1 MDDKGKKMGLRRR
14 RKETRVVFG
23 VDSDVD
29 EPIRDMVKMKG
40 KRNPK
45 KRKAGEGNEGKD
57 IEVGKVG
64 NRSEDL
70 GGMGDTD
77 TLASFKKKLKKPN
90 KKSASGLI
98 DGGVLNTIGAE
109 PSGEKSCAGEVKDE
123 VLAVEKS
130 KEVSGEGFR
139 ETIVT
144 SNECLDKNVEDSL
157 SALMLKAQSGS
168 KRKSRNSM
176 GLRQLRKSECLN
188 DEFSPGS
195 DHVLE
200 DQLPEKMTSQSP
212 LEPIPDVEGFDNGLN
227 MISGSSMD
235 MKCDIKNNIRKA
247 EDTCCMFSQNSKLSS
262 VQLIADSVLR
272 CNFNRLSGIQD
283 KLEDSATI
291 SFSQQSD
298 SYIKSCPD
306 AILPYQDKVRG
317 QLCEFERGTKP
328 ETLGLDH
335 LIDDNAKGSVCMEV
349 KEEQSN
355 QEPTSGNGS
364 SEDDVKISSIKRSCD
379 LGHGVILTP
388 LSAHAIEQVNI
399 SNLSDVKAETGGF
412 CHSLAREGS
421 KAVSNSEVPSS
432 DQNVCQNDPKGCYLD
447 NGLLNKSCEGTTDET
462 MKLISGELKGST
474 AFLSENT
481 VTFNEN
487 FFVPE
492 PENLI
497 LASVSLQKEEALTSH
512 HALSPESVSRV
523 HKQDITFPESQS
535 KDCKQSGDESDSLMD
550 HALMDKYENSTPM
563 GNYSFHRTKDLSAFS
578 CDIIGDEVAD
588 RSSSPSTAPDCTRN
602 CADDMEP
609 VPQPNVIA
617 NKLQSERATRNTR
630 KPRQLDMAYEG
641 DADWDFLV
649 HNENIISDNQDED
662 NNLVIRR
669 EKLKL
674 STMFSDAEI
683 GRSAAASY
691 GLKAQA
697 ASPLEKI
704 RFKEVLKRKGGLQMY
719 LECRNH
725 ILGRWNKDVS
735 CILPLSGCGVS
746 ATPVVD
752 ESPECSLVRE
762 IYAFLNH
769 FAYINV
775 GIASEKSMSESH
787 PKSDLQV
794 SAEKD
799 LGVKRGAIS
808 DLDDGVS
815 FIVGSNP
822 DTLLEGKN
830 TAVHD
835 SEHEVAI
842 DKRDM
847 PHLDLQAIKSSTPT
861 EPEKC
866 DASRGQGEVEDR
878 DSIRIDRL
886 DISNSVSPSK
896 VADGGSVTVLRTE
909 PKTNICHILSDTAGH
924 QSVDPH
930 MQNGSEVSKKI
941 IVIGAG
947 PAGLAAARHLQRQ
960 GFRVTILEARG
971 RIGGR
976 VFTDRESLS
985 VPVDLGA
992 SIITG
997 VEADVASGRRPD
1009 PSTLI
1014 CSQLGLELTVLDGEC
1029 PLYDTVTGD
1038 KVPADLDEDL
1048 ESEYNSLL
1056 DDIKLL
1062 LALKGEHALKM
1073 SLEDGLEY
1081 ILKRRRLVQN
1091 KKTCV
1096 IGNEVLKDNNSK
1108 GEILSPLERRVMDWH
1123 FAHLEYGCAAPLN
1136 DVSLPYWNQDDI
1148 YGGFGGAHCMIKG
1161 GYSTV
1166 VEALGQGLC
1175 IHLNHVVTSITYR
1188 TEDVMRNDKL
1198 DKVKVSTSNG
1208 RDFFGDAVLITV
1220 PLGCLKRESIKFA
1233 PPLPHWK
1240 QLSIQRLG
1248 FGVLNK
1254 VILEFPEVFWDDS
1267 VDYFGATSEETDKR
1281 GHCFMFW
1288 NVRKTVGAPV
1298 LIALLVGRAALDG
1311 QDRSSSDHVNHAL
1324 VVLRKLF
1331 GVSVVPDPV
1340 ASVVTDW
1347 GRDPY
1352 SYGAYSYVAIGA
1364 SGEDYD
1370 ILGSPVENRLFFAG
1384 EATCKEHPDTVGGAM
1399 MSGLREAVRI
1409 MNILTT
1415 GIDYTEEVNAMEAA
1429 QRCMDSERSEVE
1441 DMVKRLQAVQMSNA
1455 LYEKSLDGHV
1465 VTKKDLLQDM
1475 FSKAKT
1481 TSGRLHLVKE
1491 LLNFPVR
1498 VLKSFAGTK
1507 EGLTILNSW
1516 ILDSLGK
1523 DGTQLLRHCVRLLTL
1538 VSTDLLAVRVSG
1550 IGKTVKEK
1558 VCLHTSRDIR
1568 AVASQLVNV
1577 WIEVFRKQ
1585 KASIGGLKLLRQ
1597 SSAIE
1602 PSKSKFRP
1610 GLGKPPLRTTHGAPP
1625 PNNKKVNINQD
1636 KMENR
1641 TDTKSKVKGLSA
1653 GSTGIHDSDME
1664 GKEYAMSE
1672 EEQAI
1677 FAAEEAARAAEIA
1690 AAKAYASSGTRCN
1703 TPLQLPKIPSFN
1715 KYARREQYT
1724 QVDEYDNRM
1733 MEIDSRNSKV
1743 RDWTADFSA
1752 AHIDIESSKRSVDN
1766 LSQRSYSNEIAC
1778 QLNLWE
1784 HSADNTA
1791 VDSSIFTKAWV
1802 DSAGC
1807 EGIKDVSAI
1816 DRWQSQ
1822 AAAADAE
1829 FYSRTMRIM
1838 DEGDS
1843 NVNLKPPIKNLDGHA
1858 NESSASQVTMSKELV
1873 ENQPRG
1879 PEKIKQAVVDFVA
1892 SLLMPVYKD
1901 KKIDKDGYKSIM
1913 KKAATKVME
1922 QATYAE
1928 KSMTVV
1934 EFLDHKRRKKIRAFV
1949 DMLVGRHMT
1958 SRSAYMLTE
1967 VAEHQT
1973 VASKVALQL

>member
-1 MDDKGKKMGLRRR
+1 MDDKVGSKRRVM
-14 RKETRVVFG
+14 ETRVG

-29 EPIRDMVKMKG
+29 EPIRDMVKMKS
-40 KRNPK
+40 KRNSK
-45 KRKAGEGNEGKD
+45 KRKAGFSGEGNGGKE
-57 IEVGKVG
+57 IEVGEGMVL
-64 NRSEDL
+64 NQSEDL

-77 TLASFKKKLKKPN
+77 TLASFKKKLKKPK
-90 KKSASGLI
+90 KKSASGLR

-109 PSGEKSCAGEVKDE
+109 PSGEKSCTGKVKDE
-123 VLAVEKS
+123 VLDVGKIMAVNC
-130 KEVSGEGFR
+130 EGSR
-139 ETIVT
+139 EIIGT
-144 SNECLDKNVEDSL
+144 SNE
-157 SALMLKAQSGS
+157 GS
-168 KRKSRNSM
+168 
-176 GLRQLRKSECLN
+176 
-188 DEFSPGS
+188 
-195 DHVLE
+195 
-200 DQLPEKMTSQSP
+200 
-212 LEPIPDVEGFDNGLN
+212 
-227 MISGSSMD
+227 
-235 MKCDIKNNIRKA
+235 
-247 EDTCCMFSQNSKLSS
+247 
-262 VQLIADSVLR
+262 
-272 CNFNRLSGIQD
+272 D

-291 SFSQQSD
+291 SFTQQSD
-298 SYIKSCPD
+298 SYLKSCPN
-306 AILPYQDKVRG
+306 ALLTHQDKVTG
-317 QLCEFERGTKP
+317 QICEFEGGTKP
-328 ETLGLDH
+328 ETLALDH
-335 LIDDNAKGSVCMEV
+335 LIDDNAKCMEV
-349 KEEQSN
+349 KDNQSN
-355 QEPTSGNGS
+355 QEPTLGNGS
-364 SEDDVKISSIKRSCD
+364 FEDDVKISSIKRSCD
-379 LGHGVILTP
+379 LGHGVIVAP
-388 LSAHAIEQVNI
+388 LCTHALEQVHSI
-399 SNLSDVKAETGGF
+399 NLSDVETATGGVN
-412 CHSLAREGS
+412 HSLAREGS
-421 KAVSNSEVPSS
+421 KAVAKSEASSS
-432 DQNVCQNDPKGCYLD
+432 DQNVCPKLENNPKGCYLD
-447 NGLLNKSCEGTTDET
+447 NDSLNKSCQDTTDET
-462 MKLISGELKGST
+462 MKLISGKPIWST
-474 AFLSENT
+474 DFLSENI
-481 VTFNEN
+481 VTFNEEKL
-487 FFVPE
+487 VTK
-492 PENLI
+492 PENPN
-497 LASVSLQKEEALTSH
+497 LASVSLQKEEASTSH
-512 HALSPESVSRV
+512 HALSPESLSGV
-523 HKQDITFPESQS
+523 HKQDITFRENQS
-535 KDCKQSGDESDSLMD
+535 RDCKQTGDESDSLMD
-550 HALMDKYENSTPM
+550 HALMDKYDNSTPM
-563 GNYSFHRTKDLSAFS
+563 GNYSFRRTKDLSVFS

-588 RSSSPSTAPDCTRN
+588 RSSSPSTAPDCTRY

-609 VPQPNVIA
+609 VPYPNVKA
-617 NKLQSERATRNTR
+617 NKLQSERAIRNTR
-630 KPRQLDMAYEG
+630 KHRQWDMAYEG

-649 HNENIISDNQDED
+649 QNENIIADNQDED
-662 NNLVIRR
+662 DNLVRR

-704 RFKEVLKRKGGLQMY
+704 RFKEVLKRKGGLQLY

-735 CILPLSGCGVS
+735 SILSLSGCGVS
-746 ATPVVD
+746 VTPMVD

-762 IYAFLNH
+762 IYAFLDH

-787 PKSDLQV
+787 PKCDLQV
-794 SAEKD
+794 SAEKN
-799 LGVKRGAIS
+799 LGGKPGTSFS

-815 FIVGSNP
+815 FIVGRNS
-822 DTLLEGKN
+822 DALSERKN
-830 TAVHD
+830 MAVRD
-835 SEHEVAI
+835 SESEVAI
-842 DKRDM
+842 DKGDM
-847 PHLDLQAIKSSTPT
+847 PHLDLQAIKSSIPT
-861 EPEKC
+861 GPDNC

-878 DSIRIDRL
+878 DLIRMGNL
-886 DISNSVSPSK
+886 DISSSVSPSK
-896 VADGGSVTVLRTE
+896 VVDGGTVPVTRTE
-909 PKTNICHILSDTAGH
+909 LKEKICHILSDTAGH

-930 MQNGSEVSKKI
+930 MQNGSKVAKRI

-960 GFRVTILEARG
+960 GFEVTVLEARG

-976 VFTDRESLS
+976 VFTDRASLS

-997 VEADVASGRRPD
+997 VEADVTAGRRPD

-1062 LALKGEHALKM
+1062 VALKGDHAMKM

-1091 KKTCV
+1091 KKAGV
-1096 IGNEVLKDNNSK
+1096 IGNEFLKDNNSK

-1123 FAHLEYGCAAPLN
+1123 FAHLEYGCAASLN
-1136 DVSLPYWNQDDI
+1136 DVSLPNWNQDDI

-1161 GYSTV
+1161 GYSNV

-1188 TEDVMRNDKL
+1188 MEDVMTNDKL

-1220 PLGCLKRESIKFA
+1220 PLGCLKKESIKFA

-1267 VDYFGATSEETDKR
+1267 VDYFGATSEETSKR

-1370 ILGSPVENRLFFAG
+1370 ILGSPVENCLFFAG

-1415 GIDYTEEVNAMEAA
+1415 GIDYTAEVNAMEAA

-1441 DMVKRLQAVQMSNA
+1441 DMVNRLQAVQMSNA
-1455 LYEKSLDGHV
+1455 LYEKSLDGSHV
-1465 VTKKDLLQDM
+1465 ITKKDLLQDM

-1481 TSGRLHLVKE
+1481 TSGRLYLIKQ

-1507 EGLTILNSW
+1507 EGLSILNSW

-1523 DGTQLLRHCVRLLTL
+1523 DGTQLLRFCVRLLTL

-1585 KASIGGLKLLRQ
+1585 KASSGGLKLLRQ

-1602 PSKSKFRP
+1602 SSKSKYRL
-1610 GLGKPPLRTTHGAPP
+1610 GSGKPPLRTTHGAPP
-1625 PNNKKVNINQD
+1625 PNNRKGNINQD

-1641 TDTKSKVKGLSA
+1641 TETKSKVKGLSSD
-1653 GSTGIHDSDME
+1653 STGRQDSKME
-1664 GKEYAMSE
+1664 EKEYVMSE

-1690 AAKAYASSGTRCN
+1690 AAKAYASSGIRCN

-1724 QVDEYDNRM
+1724 QVDESDNRM

-1752 AHIDIESSKRSVDN
+1752 AHIDLESSK
-1766 LSQRSYSNEIAC
+1766 
-1778 QLNLWE
+1778 
-1784 HSADNTA
+1784 
-1791 VDSSIFTKAWV
+1791 SIFTKAWV

-1822 AAAADAE
+1822 AAAADSE
-1829 FYSRTMRIM
+1829 FYSRTMRLM
-1838 DEGDS
+1838 DEEDS
-1843 NVNLKPPIKNLDGHA
+1843 NVNLKPHVKNHDGHA

-1958 SRSAYMLTE
+1958 SRS
-1967 VAEHQT
+1967 VHQT
-1973 VASKVALQL
+1973 VASKVTLQHDTVKVKDYGFTLIFVDVLCYTCRTQVYAINDRLIIWQGIVR